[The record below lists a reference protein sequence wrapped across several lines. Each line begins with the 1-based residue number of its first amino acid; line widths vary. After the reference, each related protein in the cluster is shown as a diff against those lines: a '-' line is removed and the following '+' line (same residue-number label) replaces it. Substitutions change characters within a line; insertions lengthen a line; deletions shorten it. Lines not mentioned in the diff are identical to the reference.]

1 MQGRGG
7 DPALRAALGAK
18 SSAVFY
24 VSSDTLMS
32 PPLRPNGPLL
42 SLAICPFFHGIRKDS
57 LVATRATIS
66 PTNGVSQ
73 STIQSCLPVRFL
85 DLVLKFAPL
94 LVSIVS
100 DVDCGNLWVFI
111 YPSHIGF
118 RRGNVFSS
126 SDAKVAHLVGC
137 YFLGIWILTNFGL

>member
-57 LVATRATIS
+57 PVATRATIS

-85 DLVLKFAPL
+85 DLVLKFAPPCY
-94 LVSIVS
+94 V
-100 DVDCGNLWVFI
+100 
-111 YPSHIGF
+111 GF
-118 RRGNVFSS
+118 LMQMR
-126 SDAKVAHLVGC
+126 
-137 YFLGIWILTNFGL
+137 NFVVNPMVTPKTQRENID